1 MGEYEQGL
9 PVFKKLKEKY
19 TDHKIVLTFLSPSGY
34 EVKKSSSIADVVV
47 YLPLDSNKNAK
58 DFLKT
63 VNPTLVVFVKNE
75 IWPNYIKYVKNYGI
89 KSALICGKFKEGD
102 LKFSWPFNF
111 IVNSILKFDYILV
124 QDQESKN
131 IIENFGHNNTFICG
145 DTRFDRVMNTL
156 DKNNSIKYINE
167 FKMNN
172 KCIVAGSI
180 WEGDQN
186 IIVEYIN
193 NCKEHTK
200 FILAPHEID
209 KNKINS
215 LKNSINKK
223 SILYSDL
230 SYDNINMD
238 VLIIDNVGMLA
249 RLYKYADI
257 AYVGGGMGNSGL
269 HNTLE
274 PAAFGL
280 PIIIGKNYS
289 KFAEAKKMIE
299 LGGMYSIKNN
309 EEFKTLLDSLIT
321 NEIESNK
328 IGKINYNFILENTGA
343 TKKIMNY
350 L

>member
-1 MGEYEQGL
+1 
-9 PVFKKLKEKY
+9 
-19 TDHKIVLTFLSPSGY
+19 
-34 EVKKSSSIADVVV
+34 
-47 YLPLDSNKNAK
+47 
-58 DFLKT
+58 
-63 VNPTLVVFVKNE
+63 
-75 IWPNYIKYVKNYGI
+75 
-89 KSALICGKFKEGD
+89 
-102 LKFSWPFNF
+102 
-111 IVNSILKFDYILV
+111 
-124 QDQESKN
+124 
-131 IIENFGHNNTFICG
+131 
-145 DTRFDRVMNTL
+145 MNTL
-156 DKNNSIKYINE
+156 NKNNSIKYINE

-180 WEGDQN
+180 WEGDQS
-186 IIVEYIN
+186 IIVDYIN
-193 NCKEHTK
+193 TCKENTK

-215 LKNSINKK
+215 LRNSINKK
-223 SILYSDL
+223 SILYSEL
-230 SYDNINMD
+230 SYDNINLD

-274 PAAFGL
+274 PAAFGV

-289 KFAEAKKMIE
+289 KFTEAKKMIE

-309 EEFKTLLDSLIT
+309 EEFKALLDSLLT

-328 IGKINYNFILENTGA
+328 SGKTNYNFILKNTGA

>member
-1 MGEYEQGL
+1 
-9 PVFKKLKEKY
+9 
-19 TDHKIVLTFLSPSGY
+19 
-34 EVKKSSSIADVVV
+34 
-47 YLPLDSNKNAK
+47 
-58 DFLKT
+58 
-63 VNPTLVVFVKNE
+63 
-75 IWPNYIKYVKNYGI
+75 
-89 KSALICGKFKEGD
+89 
-102 LKFSWPFNF
+102 
-111 IVNSILKFDYILV
+111 
-124 QDQESKN
+124 
-131 IIENFGHNNTFICG
+131 
-145 DTRFDRVMNTL
+145 MNTL
-156 DKNNSIKYINE
+156 DNNNSIKYINE

-180 WEGDQN
+180 WEGDQS
-186 IIVEYIN
+186 IIVDYIN
-193 NCKEHTK
+193 TCKENTK

-215 LKNSINKK
+215 LRNSINKK
-223 SILYSDL
+223 SILYSEL
-230 SYDNINMD
+230 SYDNINLD

-274 PAAFGL
+274 PAAFGV

-289 KFAEAKKMIE
+289 KFTEAKKMIE

-309 EEFKTLLDSLIT
+309 EEFKALLDSLLT

-328 IGKINYNFILENTGA
+328 SGKTNYNFILENTGA